1 MRLFRIHTETRPN
14 IAAIVSERF
23 DGFTLYAATGYW
35 RGLREDSTTV
45 EILADASRRA
55 DVDAIADRIRTENG
69 QQAVLVV
76 ELDATADL
84 FTATGKIRL

>member
-14 IAAIVSERF
+14 IAAIVSELF
-23 DGFTLYAATGYW
+23 DGFTLYAAVGYW

-55 DVDAIADRIRTENG
+55 DVDTVVERIRAENN

-76 ELDATADL
+76 EMEVTADL
-84 FTATGKIRL
+84 FTATGRIRL